1 MTPPPRWVE
10 QRVTPA
16 EGKHQTVL
24 LYKGSESSF
33 TKDQSPPLQRI
44 RVLLYKESELYL
56 QSQKTVGSYTKA
68 MFGLNLRVWL
78 VSTWN
83 GINRLF
89 SQNFKLTNF
98 FYWFYVCMLSYTV
111 KILPTGNKRIHE
123 SNLFCSEA
131 NIFSLIVQ
139 IVLTVFSYIVS
150 VVLTKIL
157 HLFSNYK
164 RLIFYKLIH
173 VCTLSKQISYVL
185 SFLRSYYTSKN

>member
-1 MTPPPRWVE
+1 MNHRYSGLEEGQGISHKMWTPPP
-10 QRVTPA
+10 T
-16 EGKHQTVL
+16 GGSNKGL
-24 LYKGSESSF
+24 LQPTGSTRQSSF

-157 HLFSNYK
+157 HLF
-164 RLIFYKLIH
+164 
-173 VCTLSKQISYVL
+173 
-185 SFLRSYYTSKN
+185 